1 MSLLS
6 QLHLSMPATKAP
18 SKSASAALTQPRG
31 LAASATNGA
40 ELCLTD
46 SVAIAHQTNES
57 KAPEPFSSSKSPKH
71 QKDES

>member
-6 QLHLSMPATKAP
+6 QLHLPMPVIKAP
-18 SKSASAALTQPRG
+18 AKSASAAQTQPSG

-57 KAPEPFSSSKSPKH
+57 KAPEPFSLSKSPKC
-71 QKDES
+71 QKGES